1 MDVSDERRFREI
13 IKGGCKFARDWN
25 DDCIKPDMLRIFSK
39 RKAVDAAEK
48 KFMKKYV
55 LSENDGVV
63 VRKAVDEE
71 SSRRIHSQWLPCS
84 KNSFSG
90 SSSKL
95 NQLT

>member
-25 DDCIKPDMLRIFSK
+25 DDCIKPDMLRMFSK
-39 RKAVDAAEK
+39 
-48 KFMKKYV
+48 
-55 LSENDGVV
+55 
-63 VRKAVDEE
+63 RKAVDEE
-71 SSRRIHSQWLPCS
+71 SSRGIHSQWLPCS